1 MAPTPDSGRASV
13 EAYLAALSPP
23 MQQVLE
29 HLRSVIRKAA
39 PDAEEAM
46 VYGGPGF
53 RLNGGLVG
61 YAAHTA
67 HCALYPLNPALIE
80 TFTADLAPFRTSKG
94 AIQFTPDAPLPDDL
108 VTRIVL
114 ARVAENS
121 AKAGKMH

>member
-1 MAPTPDSGRASV
+1 MEI
-13 EAYLAALSPP
+13 EAYLGALTQP
-23 MQQVLE
+23 MRKALE

-39 PDAEEAM
+39 PDAEEAL

-61 YAAHTA
+61 YGAHTA

-80 TFTADLAPFRTSKG
+80 KFAADLAPFRTSKG
-94 AIQFTPDAPLPDDL
+94 AIQFTPEAPLPDRL

-114 ARVAENS
+114 ARVEENS
-121 AKAGKMH
+121 AKARTSR